1 MSRNGF
7 IYFPEFCR
15 AVHERMRADDEEV
28 FRQNM
33 FKMLC
38 GTEPFPETFRA
49 KKYKLHS
56 NFFTKKDFFHVML
69 NLPVEVS
76 EVDIEEMFTYADQ
89 DQDGRISYDEFQ
101 TMINP
106 PKPPEPP
113 KPTMADLTGLR
124 QQRQDPPATL
134 SVTTMLAT
142 SPAQFSANNG
152 ANSYANNAGANS
164 YANGGA
170 NGSSYVNGA
179 ATNSNQWSTERQVTA
194 T

>member
-1 MSRNGF
+1 MG
-7 IYFPEFCR
+7 
-15 AVHERMRADDEEV
+15 
-28 FRQNM
+28 
-33 FKMLC
+33 
-38 GTEPFPETFRA
+38 
-49 KKYKLHS
+49 
-56 NFFTKKDFFHVML
+56 
-69 NLPVEVS
+69 VS

-89 DQDGRISYDEFQ
+89 DRDGRISYDEFQ

-124 QQRQDPPATL
+124 QQRQDAPATL

-142 SPAQFSANNG
+142 SPAQFSAKNGTNAYASHGAKNGG
-152 ANSYANNAGANS
+152 ANSYGGTNGANNS

-179 ATNSNQWSTERQVTA
+179 TTTTNSNQWSTER
-194 T
+194 